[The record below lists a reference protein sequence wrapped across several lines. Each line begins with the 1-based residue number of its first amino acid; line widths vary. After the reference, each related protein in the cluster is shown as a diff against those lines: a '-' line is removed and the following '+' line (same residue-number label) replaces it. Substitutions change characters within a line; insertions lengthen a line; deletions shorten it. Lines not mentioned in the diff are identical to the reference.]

1 MFDLNSQSG
10 VMVILASVRASALSP
25 TEKNEIRDL
34 VFLYTNGG
42 RDESVR
48 IALEQKLNAHNI
60 KPVAAKKVAAAVSKP
75 ILPFGSSRPTPTF
88 KAPPIPPPVTAP
100 VSVVPVQPLV
110 SSVSPVSAPPA
121 QPSVSPVPPITT
133 APVVSPAFSP
143 PTQTV
148 TPPVQSVTKQPVSV
162 VSSPPAA
169 TVQSPVPTTV
179 SPSPVA
185 PPAPPVIP
193 AIPTPAVPS
202 TSSEAYLER
211 IRQIKLAVNGKVGN
225 PVNLVD
231 INNEVGREYM
241 NALLQAMKKL
251 SAGAESEMP
260 RSMMRLEAAYLAVEE
275 TLKNYSAPATK
286 KPQTDPRLDTT
297 APPPPSPSPVVP
309 SASIPAPNNSRAD
322 ANQFEDSFVKKSA
335 VRSDYSAVNQN
346 DSSVVTPNTFTSE
359 YNFKNEQDLNNINDE
374 LSLGT
379 GGRAQTPLTSRSN
392 PGIAPGPNVIL
403 DARADQTPVLVTP
416 PTPLRQQVARDTS
429 PGLSPAP
436 MPVPTPTPPKPTWTA
451 PLPTA
456 VVSTPRA
463 PEPVA
468 ISRPPSLADQANIR
482 TPADLPDSASL
493 ETGASGDVLFNKEVD
508 DGLEQ
513 LLSDWI
519 LFKKS
524 GFLGRGPKGR
534 EHPLFKKIAD
544 LPVPLL
550 LAGRFDGA
558 TQEVRQSI
566 TDYMNGWR
574 YEQGII
580 YEQGETFERYLR
592 RVIRHILGLQKK
604 RKGR

>member
-25 TEKNEIRDL
+25 AEKNEIRDL

-75 ILPFGSSRPTPTF
+75 VLPFGSSRPVPTF
-88 KAPPIPPPVTAP
+88 KAPPLPPPVTT
-100 VSVVPVQPLV
+100 S
-110 SSVSPVSAPPA
+110 VSAPPA
-121 QPSVSPVPPITT
+121 QPSASPVPPITT

-148 TPPVQSVTKQPVSV
+148 TPPVQSVTAQPVSV
-162 VSSPPAA
+162 VSSPPVA
-169 TVQSPVPTTV
+169 TVQSPVPTTA

-185 PPAPPVIP
+185 PPAPSPT
-193 AIPTPAVPS
+193 PTPAVSS
-202 TSSEAYLER
+202 TSSDAYLER

-260 RSMMRLEAAYLAVEE
+260 QAMMRLEAAYLAVEE

-286 KPQTDPRLDTT
+286 KPQTDPRLGTV
-297 APPPPSPSPVVP
+297 ASPPLSPSPAAT
-309 SASIPAPNNSRAD
+309 SAPIPAPNNSNSRA
-322 ANQFEDSFVKKSA
+322 ATNQFEDSFLKKSDT
-335 VRSDYSAVNQN
+335 RPDYSVANQN

-379 GGRAQTPLTSRSN
+379 DGRAQTPLTPRPN

-416 PTPLRQQVARDTS
+416 PTPLRQPVARDTS

-436 MPVPTPTPPKPTWTA
+436 MPVPTPTPPKSTWTA
-451 PLPTA
+451 SLPTA
-456 VVSTPRA
+456 VVSTARTPD
-463 PEPVA
+463 PVA